1 MSIYWRLIR
10 PGLLLTVLFSMAVA
24 ALVVPQPP
32 PWPRLVHALFGTALV
47 IAGASAMNQLLEKRQ
62 DATMTRTA
70 SRPLPSGQATG
81 RQAGI
86 FAMLCSLAG
95 IVDLAL
101 FQPLV
106 VTLLAASSWAV
117 YVLIYTPLK
126 RVSVWQTP
134 VGALAGATPVL
145 LGAATADAIF
155 APLSLVLFGIVF
167 FWQFPHTA
175 SIGWIYRQ
183 EYARAEVMVA
193 AVVDPSGK
201 LSGKLAVFG
210 ASCLLPI
217 SLIPTMLSI
226 TGWPYGLIAL
236 SLGVADLAVAARF
249 LVKPDDATA
258 RALRRVSLVHLPV
271 LLIALLLAVRC
282 F

>member
-1 MSIYWRLIR
+1 
-10 PGLLLTVLFSMAVA
+10 
-24 ALVVPQPP
+24 
-32 PWPRLVHALFGTALV
+32 
-47 IAGASAMNQLLEKRQ
+47 MNQILEQQR
-62 DATMTRTA
+62 DAKMARTA
-70 SRPLPSGQATG
+70 SRPLPSGRLTS
-81 RQAGI
+81 RQVRVFAVLLSIAGI
-86 FAMLCSLAG
+86 AYLAG
-95 IVDLAL
+95 FAT
-101 FQPLV
+101 PT
-106 VTLLAASSWAV
+106 VTILAAASWAV

-155 APLSLVLFGIVF
+155 APLSLVLLGIVF

-183 EYARAEVMVA
+183 QYARAEVKVA

-258 RALRRVSLVHLPV
+258 RTLQRVSLVHLPA